1 MKGAIT
7 FVVIMSHQTMPTMEI
22 VISPPE
28 PGILELRVTLR
39 PGANVLLELFP
50 QACADCAALSPPK
63 WYPEEVDK
71 VSQSITPANTTP
83 PLFCLLHIIK
93 TFRGLV
99 GSLSKICTDD
109 LFIQQTTSFQLL
121 RGNVPG

>member
-22 VISPPE
+22 VVTPPDSSV
-28 PGILELRVTLR
+28 LERRVTLR

-50 QACADCAALSPPK
+50 QACADCAAQGEVRLSPPK

-71 VSQSITPANTTP
+71 V
-83 PLFCLLHIIK
+83 C
-93 TFRGLV
+93 
-99 GSLSKICTDD
+99 
-109 LFIQQTTSFQLL
+109 
-121 RGNVPG
+121 